1 LVSQVQRGSGVRI
14 DGGLL
19 VGYKGRGARGSFYAE
34 NTYDLR
40 IRRVISGTERF
51 WGQTVAFR
59 LLSYLPDRRST
70 RIEQSIHII
79 VRGLDVSRARYKE
92 RLSTLSV
99 SCHGCRYLSR
109 NEVLRGDSATIEVL
123 RSDATGAQLPVEAR
137 VLSVKALGTGERL
150 FDVVLELVTPQDI
163 WGVPRPPTDW
173 SEFAQAPGP
182 VAAQRELHV
191 VPRSNARVAVAPA
204 AIDLVAKGLIAT
216 APQAPGL
223 MTTALMNGASS
234 PTTRSTPPFLVHL
247 AASLREQAGCDAAG
261 REESA
266 ADASTQ
272 EYVQGLCSRVENDA
286 AKELESLV
294 ASFAVE
300 INRRVEQLGDDREGA
315 ARRTYERLLR
325 KFELEL
331 ANRRLA

>member
-1 LVSQVQRGSGVRI
+1 
-14 DGGLL
+14 
-19 VGYKGRGARGSFYAE
+19 
-34 NTYDLR
+34 
-40 IRRVISGTERF
+40 VIQGIERF
-51 WGQTVAFR
+51 GGHTVAFR

-109 NEVLRGDSATIEVL
+109 NEVLRGDSVTIEVL
-123 RSDATGAQLPVEAR
+123 RSDGAGAQLPVEAR
-137 VLSVKALGTGERL
+137 VLSVKTLGIGERL
-150 FDVVLELVTPQDI
+150 FDVVVELVLPQDI

-173 SEFAQAPGP
+173 SEFAQVPGP
-182 VAAQRELHV
+182 VEVARELHV

-204 AIDLVAKGLIAT
+204 ATDLAAKGLIAT
-216 APQAPGL
+216 APPATGL
-223 MTTALMNGASS
+223 MTAALMNGTSS

-247 AASLREQAGCDAAG
+247 AASLREQAGRDAVA

-266 ADASTQ
+266 ADEGTRQ
-272 EYVQGLCSRVENDA
+272 YVQGLCSRVENDA

-294 ASFAVE
+294 ASFAAE
-300 INRRVEQLGDDREGA
+300 INRRVEQLSDDREGA

>member
-1 LVSQVQRGSGVRI
+1 
-14 DGGLL
+14 
-19 VGYKGRGARGSFYAE
+19 
-34 NTYDLR
+34 
-40 IRRVISGTERF
+40 
-51 WGQTVAFR
+51 VAFR

-109 NEVLRGDSATIEVL
+109 NEVLRGDSASIEVL
-123 RSDATGAQLPVEAR
+123 RSDGGDAGLPAEAR
-137 VLSVKALGTGERL
+137 VLSVKRLGMGEQL
-150 FDVVLELVTPQDI
+150 FDVVLELVSPQDI

-173 SEFAQAPGP
+173 SEFAQVPGP
-182 VAAQRELHV
+182 VVAARELHV
-191 VPRSNARVAVAPA
+191 VPRSNGRASAPA
-204 AIDLVAKGLIAT
+204 AIELLATRLVAMGPTAT
-216 APQAPGL
+216 GPITIVPTG
-223 MTTALMNGASS
+223 GASS
-234 PTTRSTPPFLVHL
+234 PTMRSTPPFLVHL
-247 AASLREQAGCDAAG
+247 AASLREQAGRDAVA
-261 REESA
+261 RKKSA
-266 ADASTQ
+266 ANEGTQ
-272 EYVQGLCSRVENDA
+272 EYMQGLCSRVENDA

-294 ASFAVE
+294 ASFAAE
-300 INRRVEQLGDDREGA
+300 INRRVEQVSDDSEGE